1 MNKNMKTRNF
11 FLLILLLCFVQGYA
25 KQTPKCENVI
35 LIGTDGLTPEILRN
49 NPGRY
54 KNIEALMA
62 EGCWTLEARSVL
74 PSSSAINWKTMISG
88 AGSEMHGFTD
98 WGTKTPEVKP
108 IYTNRWGTFPTI
120 FGVMRE
126 QHPNAET
133 GVIYSW
139 SGIKYIYEN
148 GAVNYNM
155 PCKEGDDKEVM
166 EKAVKYIQ
174 EKTPNLLFVYF
185 SNPDEAGHQYGWCS
199 KEYYAACDTIDAYIG
214 AVVKAIR
221 GTYNMNKTAIVLSS
235 DHGGINKGHGGKTMV
250 EMQTPL
256 IIVGGKLPANHQMKF
271 PVMRYDTAV
280 SIADLLRLK
289 VPDVWRGKSVFRND

>member
-271 PVMRYDTAV
+271 PVMSFCKDSALV
-280 SIADLLRLK
+280 ILFIRL
-289 VPDVWRGKSVFRND
+289 